1 MSDPYQPPTS
11 NTQQVGQRAL
21 YSLQGII
28 VATILGSLAAAV
40 VILYLNYRSLNAQ
53 SLAQKAAVGGII
65 FYLLLI
71 GVAALLPDS
80 MLLSGVFIVVQTAV
94 AYLAAHRLQGTAIAY
109 HRQRGGTMYS
119 NFRAAGVGLLTGI
132 AIICA
137 LVILGTILAVAT
149 AP

>member
-53 SLAQKAAVGGII
+53 PLAKKTAVGGII
-65 FYLLLI
+65 LYLLLI
-71 GVAALLPDS
+71 GLASFLPDS
-80 MLLSGVFIVVQTAV
+80 MLLGGAFIVIQTSV
-94 AYLAAHRLQGTAIAY
+94 AYLAANQLQGTAIAY
-109 HRQRGGTMYS
+109 HRQRGGIMHS

-132 AIICA
+132 AIIFA
-137 LVILGTILAVAT
+137 FVVLGTILAVAT
-149 AP
+149 AS